1 MRSKPI
7 PRISL
12 QTSPLMDFAPKSSH
26 HSWEGTSWEENQC
39 ILCSSFAFFRKR
51 TGDPKDRIRSSF
63 SLFTANNFQL
73 CTEFGG
79 YLCVHILQPELF
91 RKGCFVSGSFSLP
104 FPLYICSH
112 SSEEHGNASRDPPHS
127 LNGDKRTSLEKSNC
141 LKVVHMP
148 LWCYPFW
155 TFLECLTHRTMESL
169 SLEKTFKS
177 HELQAL
183 SVVREHR
190 NDPLPPVV
198 PSNISGDFSAWLGL

>member
-1 MRSKPI
+1 MAKVKLRTTTEGKNNLSLNMELYLWNFKGNLAKRVKPNQGRGISFSLVSRQFYSCQFSSNVRSKPI

-12 QTSPLMDFAPKSSH
+12 QTSPLMDFAPQSSH

-39 ILCSSFAFFRKR
+39 ILYSSFAFFRKR

-91 RKGCFVSGSFSLP
+91 LKGWVFSGSFSLP

-127 LNGDKRTSLEKSNC
+127 LNGDKRTFLEKSNC

-148 LWCYPFW
+148 L
-155 TFLECLTHRTMESL
+155 
-169 SLEKTFKS
+169 
-177 HELQAL
+177 
-183 SVVREHR
+183 
-190 NDPLPPVV
+190 
-198 PSNISGDFSAWLGL
+198 